1 MAYEFKFPDV
11 GEGITE
17 GTLVSW
23 DVEKD
28 SEVKV
33 DQSVAHVETD
43 KAVVEI
49 PSPVSGTVKEL
60 RGEKGDTL
68 NVGDVF
74 MIIETEGE
82 ESSTSQNDSSTISQ
96 RESVEEENSSQ
107 DVSTSEKK
115 VSGENVS
122 QQNVDEKTVSST
134 STTSSQ
140 ILAMPGVL
148 HEAKKRGI
156 DISSITPSG
165 KHGQI
170 LLSDLDTGSSSKSVS
185 QDIPL
190 KDSSKEKPRSIET
203 PLVQDSLQEPL
214 TKVREDIVASLSVKK
229 LARELGVDINF
240 VVGTG
245 EYGRIT
251 QDDVQRAKEMRDKH
265 VGSSTQS
272 VESKESTV
280 SKDVPSVDQT
290 TTGAQQHSQEI
301 VQGENEKSSQEVS
314 SSSQKNIIELKGV
327 RGAIAKKM
335 KESLSQAAQVTMC
348 DEVDISDLV
357 ALREKEKE
365 KLKEQGVKLSY
376 LPFIIKAVK
385 HACKLYPEFNG
396 NFNDETQ
403 SFEISDELHM
413 GIAVD
418 TSKGLL
424 VPVVQNAHQ
433 KSIVD
438 LANSIVDLAKG
449 AQEGSLSLQQMQ
461 GSTFTISSVGS
472 LGATQAFTPILN
484 YPNSAILG
492 IGRIVDKPI
501 VSRDTGDVVPGKTV
515 TLSLTVDHRV
525 IDGAQAARFL
535 KDIMDLLQDPEL
547 LLMEI

>member
-17 GTLVSW
+17 GTLVNW
-23 DVEKD
+23 DVEKG

-49 PSPVSGTVKEL
+49 PSPISGIVKEL

-82 ESSTSQNDSSTISQ
+82 ESSNSQDEESSTASQ
-96 RESVEEENSSQ
+96 SESVEKENSSQ
-107 DVSTSEKK
+107 NVPTSEKK
-115 VSGENVS
+115 VNEEKSDENVS
-122 QQNVDEKTVSST
+122 QENISEKTVSLT

-140 ILAMPGVL
+140 ILAMPAVS

-156 DISSITPSG
+156 DLSSITPSG
-165 KHGQI
+165 NHGQI
-170 LLSDLDTGSSSKSVS
+170 LLSDLDKGSSSKSVS
-185 QDIPL
+185 QEIPS
-190 KDSSKEKPRSIET
+190 KSTSEEKSQSIKTPQVQESS
-203 PLVQDSLQEPL
+203 QEPL

-265 VGSSTQS
+265 VENTTQS
-272 VESKESTV
+272 TSSDESTV
-280 SKDVPSVDQT
+280 SSQVVEQT
-290 TTGAQQHSQEI
+290 TTSSTQQNPQETP
-301 VQGENEKSSQEVS
+301 QDETANT
-314 SSSQKNIIELKGV
+314 SQKTTIELKGV

-348 DEVDISDLV
+348 DEVEISDLV

-365 KLKEQGVKLSY
+365 KLKEQGVRLSY

-403 SFEISDELHM
+403 TFEISDELHM

-418 TSKGLL
+418 TPKGLI
-424 VPVVQNAHQ
+424 VPVIQNAHY
-433 KSIVD
+433 KSIVE
-438 LANSIVDLAKG
+438 LANSIVELAKG
-449 AQEGSLSLQQMQ
+449 AQESSLSLQQMQ

-492 IGRIVDKPI
+492 VGRIVDKPVCRDGEI
-501 VSRDTGDVVPGKTV
+501 VAGKTI

>member
-23 DVEKD
+23 DVEKG

-60 RGEKGDTL
+60 FGNKGDTL

-74 MIIETEGE
+74 MEIET
-82 ESSTSQNDSSTISQ
+82 SQDSSSQ
-96 RESVEEENSSQ
+96 EDASKEVDSIEKEDSSQTSSQ
-107 DVSTSEKK
+107 DAKPENESTSNTQ
-115 VSGENVS
+115 SS
-122 QQNVDEKTVSST
+122 QQDTSKHVEQNSSKK
-134 STTSSQ
+134 
-140 ILAMPGVL
+140 ILAMPSVV

-156 DISSITPSG
+156 DLSSISPSG
-165 KHGQI
+165 NHGQI
-170 LLSDLDTGSSSKSVS
+170 LMSDLDSGTSSKSTPENTHQKEMPSQENKSSEVSSS
-185 QDIPL
+185 QDT
-190 KDSSKEKPRSIET
+190 SQGSFE
-203 PLVQDSLQEPL
+203 
-214 TKVREDIVASLSVKK
+214 KVRDDIVASLSVKK

-245 EYGRIT
+245 DSGRIT
-251 QDDVQRAKEMRDKH
+251 QDDIYRAKEMREKH
-265 VGSSTQS
+265 IAST
-272 VESKESTV
+272 SKEEV
-280 SKDVPSVDQT
+280 SK
-290 TTGAQQHSQEI
+290 QE
-301 VQGENEKSSQEVS
+301 EVSEEQS
-314 SSSQKNIIELKGV
+314 SSSQQEESLEIKESLSQENSSKEVQSQHSNSIELKGV
-327 RGAIAKKM
+327 RGAIAQKM
-335 KESLSQAAQVTMC
+335 TESLSKAAQVTMC
-348 DEVDISDLV
+348 DEVEVSELV
-357 ALREKEKE
+357 ALRTKEKE
-365 KLKEQGVKLSY
+365 KLKEQGVRLSY

-396 NFNDETQ
+396 NFNDDSQAFDMSE
-403 SFEISDELHM
+403 DLHM

-418 TSKGLL
+418 APKGLV
-424 VPVVQNAHQ
+424 VPVISYANQ
-433 KSIVD
+433 KSVVE
-438 LANSIVDLAKG
+438 LANDIVELANK
-449 AQEGSLSLQQMQ
+449 AQEGKLSLQEMK

-492 IGRIVDKPI
+492 VGRIVDKP
-501 VSRDTGDVVPGKTV
+501 VCKDGVVVPGKTL

-535 KDIMDLLQDPEL
+535 KDIMDLLQDPDL